1 MLTLSRQIPKAPIP
15 RRSMS
20 IRRHLARVMSQ
31 LADRQMTG
39 AQHLTLVPTARL
51 LTMVTPPTA
60 STFQETQRRLSL
72 LISEPNHGSQRHTTL
87 LLRAKETNLITRLG
101 GTTLIS
107 SSTLTIIPKRSRLVS
122 MLPGRSFMPT
132 IYETHQPLKFPT
144 FTVLIDSSVPWRKQP
159 AMFDCF
165 LGHASAKETTSDY
178 NTMFQRGNAIR

>member
-1 MLTLSRQIPKAPIP
+1 MLTLSHQILRAPIP
-15 RRSMS
+15 RHSMS
-20 IRRHLARVMSQ
+20 VRRHLARVMRQ

-51 LTMVTPPTA
+51 LTMVTPPTG
-60 STFQETQRRLSL
+60 STFQEIQKSLSL

-87 LLRAKETNLITRLG
+87 RLRAKETTLITRLA

-107 SSTLTIIPKRSRLVS
+107 SSTLMIIPKRSRLVS
-122 MLPGRSFMPT
+122 MLPGRSVMPT
-132 IYETHQPLKFPT
+132 TFESRQPFKFST
-144 FTVLIDSSVPWRKQP
+144 FTVLIDSLVPWRKQP